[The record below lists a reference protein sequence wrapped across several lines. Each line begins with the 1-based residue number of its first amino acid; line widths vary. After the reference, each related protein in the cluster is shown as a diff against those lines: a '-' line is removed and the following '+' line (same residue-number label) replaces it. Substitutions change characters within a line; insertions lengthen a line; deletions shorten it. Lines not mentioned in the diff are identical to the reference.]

1 MLNKDMFFKLIRRK
15 DKDQEEF
22 FDEASKIYLGM
33 VNQKREDATVQ

>member
-33 VNQKREDATVQ
+33 VN